1 MSSRSVFNAESGAA
15 RPASGLEREPSRW
28 LAQDAFATRA
38 VIALGVVVFFFHL
51 GSYGLWEPDEARYAE
66 IGREM
71 LALGNFIVPHLNY
84 VPYIEKPPLL
94 YWLTA
99 LCFKMFG
106 LNELAARL
114 VPALSGL
121 GTVTATFFFVRRT
134 FDRRRAMLAAA
145 ILTTAPIFAVMA
157 QVLTTDMLLTAL
169 TTVALYALFIHYLDG
184 GWWCWI
190 AYFAMAAATLTKGPV
205 GIALPVASMA
215 VFLWWEGELRGAI
228 RRFHALAG
236 FLVMVA
242 IVAPWFVAISL
253 KEPGFVDFYF
263 VGEYL
268 KRALV
273 PSYSHEEPFY
283 YYGPVIVGGLLPWS
297 VLVPFL
303 TWRRMSPN
311 PARRYCFAASA
322 TIIGL
327 FSLASAKL
335 IPYVLPAFPPL
346 AVLIAD
352 GVASCA
358 WPDEE
363 LSGRPGAPDS
373 RILKEVGPLIS
384 LTGVGAILVAI
395 LAPMFRSPYP
405 MAVRP
410 ALYGIGAVAVAGGA
424 AMTFAF
430 LMRKPGAGLT
440 LLVLT
445 LAGALLVGS
454 WARLEAEPLRS
465 YAQLSREVARR
476 APDATLICYR
486 RYVQSL
492 PFYTHRR
499 VILVGPETELT
510 YGAHHSKDAA
520 GYFLKTDA
528 QMLRLWSQP
537 RPTVLVI
544 DASDLARLKPKLGAF
559 TVIGSEHTKRAVLN
573 RDERLAGN

>member
-1 MSSRSVFNAESGAA
+1 M
-15 RPASGLEREPSRW
+15 
-28 LAQDAFATRA
+28 
-38 VIALGVVVFFFHL
+38 VFFFHL

-114 VPALSGL
+114 VPALSAL

-169 TTVALYALFIHYLDG
+169 ITAALYALFMHYLDG

-190 AYFAMAAATLTKGPV
+190 AYLAMAAATLTKGPV
-205 GIALPVASMA
+205 GMALPVASMA
-215 VFLWWEGELRGAI
+215 VFLWWEGELSGAI

-236 FLVMVA
+236 FLLMVA

-253 KEPGFVDFYF
+253 KEPGYVDFYF

-273 PSYSHEEPFY
+273 PSYSHREPFY
-283 YYGPVIVGGLLPWS
+283 YYVPVIIGGLLPWS

-311 PARRYCFAASA
+311 PARRYCLAASA

-363 LSGRPGAPDS
+363 LSGGPGAPDS

-384 LTGVGAILVAI
+384 LTGVGIIVVAI

-405 MAVRP
+405 IAVRP
-410 ALYGIGAVAVAGGA
+410 ALYGIGAVAIAGGA

-430 LMRKPGAGLT
+430 LARKAGAGLT

-445 LAGALLVGS
+445 LAGALLVGTY
-454 WARLEAEPLRS
+454 ARLEAEPLRS
-465 YAQLSREVARR
+465 YARLSREVARR

-492 PFYTHRR
+492 PFYTRRR
-499 VILVGPETELT
+499 VILLGPETELT

-520 GYFLKTDA
+520 RYFLKTDA
-528 QMLRLWSQP
+528 QMLRLWSRP
-537 RPTVLVI
+537 APTVLVI